1 MAVPTYVQGETGYN
15 EESSMKRKKYKIIS
29 TIGIMA
35 SILLFALD
43 SALALYDLGCGRAIH
58 GNAYFERFPFSWNTI
73 GEWGWWLF
81 CIKTGWFAMLIIPWI
96 QYFSAVRMEG
106 RLRSTLAE
114 FKGEPLFSVFFTV
127 FNIVLV
133 IGCTLW
139 FIETGEPDEQGLVLE
154 YDEWWRDL
162 LQIYVLFSSPFYILS
177 SMAAIIVNHRKN
189 RELRTGQYIPVDKPI
204 PVWHWVVSAIPFMLL
219 ALSVADARWDIFSF
233 L

>member
-1 MAVPTYVQGETGYN
+1 
-15 EESSMKRKKYKIIS
+15 
-29 TIGIMA
+29 
-35 SILLFALD
+35 
-43 SALALYDLGCGRAIH
+43 
-58 GNAYFERFPFSWNTI
+58 
-73 GEWGWWLF
+73 
-81 CIKTGWFAMLIIPWI
+81 
-96 QYFSAVRMEG
+96 MEG

-177 SMAAIIVNHRKN
+177 SMAAIAVNHRKN
-189 RELRTGQYIPVDKPI
+189 CELRNGQYIPVDKPI
-204 PVWHWVVSAIPFMLL
+204 PVWHWVVSAIPFWLM
-219 ALSVADARWDIFSF
+219 ALSVVEARWDIFSF